1 MVVLLETPPPVP
13 VTVTVYVP
21 SETED
26 GAVIVRAL
34 VKVGL
39 PLDGLNENC
48 RPLGEEEALSETV
61 CDVPLTSVT
70 VIVDEPLPV
79 RTIVSVDG
87 LADIEKS
94 KAATKL
100 AVSLTGPPWMVTVM
114 ELLVEV
120 TVPVHLS
127 KA

>member
-1 MVVLLETPPPVP
+1 
-13 VTVTVYVP
+13 VYVP

-26 GAVIVRAL
+26 GAVIVRVL

-48 RPLGEEEALSETV
+48 RPLGEDEALSETV
-61 CDVPLTSVT
+61 DVPLTSVT

-79 RTIVSVDG
+79 RIIVSVDG

-100 AVSLTGPPWMVTVM
+100 AVSLTGPPWIVAVM

-127 KA
+127 KT